1 MGGQPLQKLSPL
13 SLGSQRRSAEG
24 GGLSV
29 GDPAHRLELAL
40 MGTKSR
46 VKIREKEAEESS
58 AKQNNDALLLG
69 PAFCGDVYCRYGSKN
84 RLWSL

>member
-1 MGGQPLQKLSPL
+1 
-13 SLGSQRRSAEG
+13 
-24 GGLSV
+24 
-29 GDPAHRLELAL
+29 
-40 MGTKSR
+40 MGTKPR
-46 VKIREKEAEESS
+46 VKIREKEADESS